1 MTDPSEN
8 TRVLREVTAWNYG
21 QPPDIVWANA
31 GASHPG
37 LFVDTS
43 LDTLRAQMDI
53 NYWAAAYLAQATLQ
67 SWLRP
72 TSEKDPANTASR
84 HFIMTS
90 SVVSFVGLAG
100 YAPYAPAKAAL
111 RSLADSLR
119 SEMNMYNGYRKANP
133 STGPKANVQ
142 IHCVFPGTILSPG
155 LELENTY
162 KHPVTKILEEGDTVQ
177 TEDEVAAAAIKGLER
192 GGYLI
197 STQLLGEAMKVGM
210 LGGSP
215 RNNWVID
222 TLFGWAAY
230 VVWLFVGMDLEGK
243 VWKYGLKNEINL
255 PGSTITNGTTSNG
268 EASNGKASNGK
279 AAK

>member
-1 MTDPSEN
+1 
-8 TRVLREVTAWNYG
+8 
-21 QPPDIVWANA
+21 
-31 GASHPG
+31 
-37 LFVDTS
+37 
-43 LDTLRAQMDI
+43 
-53 NYWAAAYLAQATLQ
+53 
-67 SWLRP
+67 
-72 TSEKDPANTASR
+72 
-84 HFIMTS
+84 MTS

-133 STGPKANVQ
+133 AKGPSADVR
-142 IHCVFPGTILSPG
+142 IHCVFPGTISSPG

-162 KHPVTKILEEGDTVQ
+162 KHPVTKVLEEGDTVQ

-215 RNNWVID
+215 RNNWVVD

-230 VVWLFVGMDLEGK
+230 VIWLFVGMDLEGK
-243 VWKYGLKNEINL
+243 VWKYGLRNEIEL
-255 PGSTITNGTTSNG
+255 PGPMTTERTILNGKVAKG
-268 EASNGKASNGK
+268 KAANGKANK
-279 AAK
+279 